1 MFNYFPY
8 NRKPYYYETDMMGV
22 IHHSNYIRWFEE
34 ARLDFLEQAGFA
46 YSQMEEEGVI
56 IPVLSVE
63 VKYHNFVTY
72 NDEVSIYVKMLDY
85 TGVKLVLA
93 YEVYRN
99 NDNVLCTTG
108 SSTHTFI
115 DNNKSLLRLKR
126 SHENIDSFFKNLLK
140 DSNLEA

>member
-1 MFNYFPY
+1 MYNYFPY
-8 NRKPYYYETDMMGV
+8 NRKPHYYETDMMGV